1 MAQDKKKG
9 SAQDL
14 MLPFLSEKKIMGS
27 DGGNPTPNPDFVRAM
42 QAQQDSLNRVEEMQR
57 MGQNELLGTPDTP
70 DPYFNKKMREQ
81 NALQLERDFKKRKE
95 LEKMKEPI
103 SMNNNMIQMRIN
115 KQEASKRYA
124 YSFGLPEVMD
134 LLGMEYVS
142 FDERGEEI
150 I

>member
-1 MAQDKKKG
+1 
-9 SAQDL
+9 
-14 MLPFLSEKKIMGS
+14 MGS

-70 DPYFNKKMREQ
+70 DPYFSKKMREQ

-103 SMNNNMIQMRIN
+103 SMNNNMIQMRIS

-150 I
+150 V

>member
-70 DPYFNKKMREQ
+70 DPYFSKKMREQ

-124 YSFGLPEVMD
+124 YGFGLPEVMD

-150 I
+150 V

>member
-57 MGQNELLGTPDTP
+57 MGQNELLGIPDTP

-115 KQEASKRYA
+115 KQEASIRYA

-142 FDERGEEI
+142 FDERGEVI

>member
-1 MAQDKKKG
+1 
-9 SAQDL
+9 
-14 MLPFLSEKKIMGS
+14 MLPFLYEKKIMGS

-70 DPYFNKKMREQ
+70 DPYFSKKMREQ

>member
-70 DPYFNKKMREQ
+70 DPYFSKKMREQ

-103 SMNNNMIQMRIN
+103 SMNNNMIQMRIS

-150 I
+150 V

>member
-70 DPYFNKKMREQ
+70 DPYFSKKMREQ
-81 NALQLERDFKKRKE
+81 NA
-95 LEKMKEPI
+95 
-103 SMNNNMIQMRIN
+103 
-115 KQEASKRYA
+115 
-124 YSFGLPEVMD
+124 
-134 LLGMEYVS
+134 
-142 FDERGEEI
+142 
-150 I
+150 

>member
-42 QAQQDSLNRVEEMQR
+42 QAEQDSLNRVEEMQR

>member
-1 MAQDKKKG
+1 
-9 SAQDL
+9 
-14 MLPFLSEKKIMGS
+14 MGS

-95 LEKMKEPI
+95 LEK
-103 SMNNNMIQMRIN
+103 N
-115 KQEASKRYA
+115 
-124 YSFGLPEVMD
+124 
-134 LLGMEYVS
+134 
-142 FDERGEEI
+142 ERTYIYE
-150 I
+150 

>member
-103 SMNNNMIQMRIN
+103 SMNNNMIQILI
-115 KQEASKRYA
+115 ET
-124 YSFGLPEVMD
+124 LIV
-134 LLGMEYVS
+134 LLHS
-142 FDERGEEI
+142 NHLNTL
-150 I
+150 

>member
-70 DPYFNKKMREQ
+70 DPYFSKQMREQ

-124 YSFGLPEVMD
+124 YSFGLPQVMD
-134 LLGMEYVS
+134 LLGMEFVS

-150 I
+150 V

>member
-70 DPYFNKKMREQ
+70 DPYFSKKMREQ

-124 YSFGLPEVMD
+124 YSFGLPQVMD
-134 LLGMEYVS
+134 LLGMEFVS

-150 I
+150 V